1 MKRVLRYKTGCG
13 RKAGPRLRCFLND
26 TLLVFLVIGSS
37 CAKTGYALT
46 CPEPSALNL
55 SHLQGTVYGP
65 SGVAIPQIQ
74 VRVERDGKLV
84 SQIQTDDKGRFD
96 FKVEPGNYVVH
107 LQFLGPKSMEM
118 NVRIGHGF
126 RGGFFR
132 AARLRIVLG
141 LSGARCSFATTSA
154 KQFKDEMRRYRDRL
168 VEVPPGP

>member
-1 MKRVLRYKTGCG
+1 MKRFARCKARTQ
-13 RKAGPRLRCFLND
+13 RKAGLRLRCFLNHA
-26 TLLVFLVIGSS
+26 LVVFLVIGSS
-37 CAKTGYALT
+37 CAKTGYAIS
-46 CPEPSALNL
+46 CPAPSELNL

-65 SGVAIPQIQ
+65 SGVSVPQIK

-84 SQIQTDDKGRFD
+84 SQTTTDDKGRFD

-107 LQFLGPKSMEM
+107 LQFLGSKSMDL

-132 AARLRIVLG
+132 AARLRIVLN
-141 LSGARCSFATTSA
+141 LSGARCGFATTSA
-154 KQFKDEMRRYRDRL
+154 KQFKNEMRRYNDRL